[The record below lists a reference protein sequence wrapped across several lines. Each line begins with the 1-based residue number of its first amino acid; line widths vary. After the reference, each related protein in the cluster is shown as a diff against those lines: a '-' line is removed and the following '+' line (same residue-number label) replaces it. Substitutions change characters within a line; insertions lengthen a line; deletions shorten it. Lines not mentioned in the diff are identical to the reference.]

1 MKTKDIRSMLCKAL
15 AKAETGELPHDEAK
29 TIIGLANQISQ
40 SLATECKVITLKL
53 RMGAQA
59 DAIGSLNVSE

>member
-1 MKTKDIRSMLCKAL
+1 MKTKDIRNTLCNAL
-15 AKAETGELPHDEAK
+15 KRAEKGDMPADEAK

-40 SLATECKVITLKL
+40 SLATEVKVIQLKI

-59 DAIGSLNVSE
+59 DAIGNLNVSE

>member
-1 MKTKDIRSMLCKAL
+1 MKTKDIRNSLCKAL
-15 AKAETGELPHDEAK
+15 KKAENGELPADEAK

-40 SLATECKVITLKL
+40 SLATEVKVISLKL

-59 DAIGSLNVSE
+59 DAIGQLNVTE

>member
-1 MKTKDIRSMLCKAL
+1 MKTKDIRNSLCNAL
-15 AKAETGELPHDEAK
+15 KKAEKGELPHDEAK

-40 SLATECKVITLKL
+40 SLATEVKVISLKL

>member
-1 MKTKDIRSMLCKAL
+1 MKTKDIRTSLCNAL
-15 AKAETGELPHDEAK
+15 KKAERGDLPADEAK

-40 SLATECKVITLKL
+40 SLATEVKVIQLKL